1 MKYVAGVDI
10 GNATT
15 EVAVARIEG
24 KDIEFLASG
33 IGPTTGIKGTLQNI
47 NGVFMSLKN
56 ALNKLG
62 FEYSDL
68 DEIRINEAAPVIG
81 DVAMETISETIITES
96 TVIGHN
102 PGTPGGIGIGVG
114 TSVLVTE
121 LSKLREKQDVIVVV
135 PSSVDF
141 QTAARM
147 MNAVG
152 DNITITGAIV
162 QTDDG
167 TLINNR
173 LDKKIPIIDEVLM
186 IEKVPLGMECAIEV
200 APVGSI
206 VSVLSN
212 PYGIATL
219 FNLTSE
225 ETKRVVPIA
234 RSLIGTRSGVV
245 IKTPEGDVKERSIK
259 AGSIN
264 IIGLKKEVE
273 VDVDEGAAKIM
284 DAVASVIDIDD
295 IRGETG
301 TNAGNMLDKVR
312 RVMARLTEKHP
323 KDIKIQDLLAV
334 DTFNPQKVK
343 GGIAD
348 EFSLENA
355 VGIAAMVKSDRLQME
370 MIAQVLSEKLQV
382 PVYVGG
388 VEADMAIKGALTT
401 PGTNIPLAIVDMG
414 AGSTDAS
421 IINREGKVKLIH
433 LAGAGNM
440 VSMLIQS
447 ELGLEDFELAEAIK
461 KYPLALVE
469 SLFHIRHEDGTA
481 QFFDKPLDASVFAKV
496 VLVKDNG
503 ELIPL
508 DGIDSMEKVK
518 SIRVNA
524 KKKVFVTNAVRSLS
538 KVSPTGNPKDIQFVV
553 MVGGSA
559 LDFEVP
565 NLVTDAL
572 SRYDIVAGRGNI
584 RGCEGPRNAV
594 ATGLAMA
601 CVEEEE

>member
-15 EVAVARIEG
+15 EVAIARIEG

-33 IGPTTGIKGTLQNI
+33 IGPTTGIKGTLKNI

-62 FEYSDL
+62 MDYSDL
-68 DEIRINEAAPVIG
+68 EEIRINEAAPVIG
-81 DVAMETISETIITES
+81 DVAMETISETVITES

-102 PGTPGGIGIGVG
+102 PTTPGGTGIGVG
-114 TSVLVTE
+114 YSVMVDQ
-121 LSKLREKQDVIVVV
+121 LSKITDKMDVIVIV
-135 PSSVDF
+135 PSKVSF
-141 QTAARM
+141 SEAADR
-147 MNAVG
+147 MNAVK
-152 DNITITGAIV
+152 DNVNITGAIM
-162 QTDDG
+162 QADDG
-167 TLINNR
+167 NLLNNR
-173 LDKKIPIIDEVLM
+173 LDKKIPIIDEVTM

-200 APVGSI
+200 APIGSV

-219 FNLTSE
+219 FNLSSD

-259 AGSIN
+259 AGTIT
-264 IIGLKKEVE
+264 IIGAKKEVV
-273 VDVDEGAAKIM
+273 VDVDEGADRIM
-284 DAVASVIDIDD
+284 EGVAAIVEIEDIQ
-295 IRGETG
+295 GEVG

-312 RVMARLTEKHP
+312 RVMAGLTNKHK
-323 KDIKIQDLLAV
+323 KDIKIQDILAV

-348 EFSLENA
+348 KFSLENA

-370 MIAQVLSEKLQV
+370 MIAQVLTEKLNV

-440 VSMLIQS
+440 VSLLIQS
-447 ELGLEDFELAEAIK
+447 ELGLDDFEMAEDIK

-469 SLFHIRHEDGTA
+469 SLFHIRHEDGTV
-481 QFFDKPLDASVFAKV
+481 QFFSEPLDPSVFAKV
-496 VLVKDNG
+496 VLVKEDD
-503 ELIPL
+503 ELVPL
-508 DGIDSMEKVK
+508 EGVESLEKVK
-518 SIRVNA
+518 QVRIEA

-538 KVSPTGNPKDIQFVV
+538 KVSPTGSPKDIQFVV

-572 SRYDIVAGRGNI
+572 AQYEIVAGRGNI

-594 ATGLAMA
+594 ATGLALA
-601 CVEEEE
+601 CVEQD

>member
-15 EVAVARIEG
+15 EVAIARIEG

-33 IGPTTGIKGTLQNI
+33 IGPTTGIKGTLKNI

-62 FEYSDL
+62 MDYSDL
-68 DEIRINEAAPVIG
+68 EEIRINEAAPVIG
-81 DVAMETISETIITES
+81 DVAMETISETVITES

-102 PGTPGGIGIGVG
+102 PTTPGGTGIGVG
-114 TSVLVTE
+114 YSVMVDQ
-121 LSKLREKQDVIVVV
+121 LSKITDKMDVIVIV
-135 PSSVDF
+135 PSKVSF
-141 QTAARM
+141 SEAADR
-147 MNAVG
+147 MNAVK
-152 DNITITGAIV
+152 DNVNITGAIM
-162 QTDDG
+162 QADDG
-167 TLINNR
+167 NLLNNR
-173 LDKKIPIIDEVLM
+173 LDKKIPIIDEVTM

-200 APVGSI
+200 APIGSV

-219 FNLTSE
+219 FNLSSD

-259 AGSIN
+259 AGTIT
-264 IIGLKKEVE
+264 IIGAKKEVV
-273 VDVDEGAAKIM
+273 VDVDEGADRIM
-284 DAVASVIDIDD
+284 EGVAAIVEIEDIQ
-295 IRGETG
+295 GEVG

-312 RVMARLTEKHP
+312 RVMAGLTNKHK
-323 KDIKIQDLLAV
+323 KDIKIQDILAV

-370 MIAQVLSEKLQV
+370 MIAQVLTEKLNV

-440 VSMLIQS
+440 VSLLIQS
-447 ELGLEDFELAEAIK
+447 ELGLDDFEMAEDIK

-469 SLFHIRHEDGTA
+469 SLFHIRHEDGTV
-481 QFFDKPLDASVFAKV
+481 QFFSEPLDPSVFAKV
-496 VLVKDNG
+496 VLVKEDD
-503 ELIPL
+503 ELVPL
-508 DGIDSMEKVK
+508 EGVESLEKVK
-518 SIRVNA
+518 QVRIEA

-538 KVSPTGNPKDIQFVV
+538 KVSPTGSPKDIQFVV

-572 SRYDIVAGRGNI
+572 AHYEIVAGRGNI

-594 ATGLAMA
+594 ATGLALA
-601 CVEEEE
+601 CVEQD

>member
-15 EVAVARIEG
+15 EVAIARIEG

-33 IGPTTGIKGTLQNI
+33 IGPTTGIKGTLKNI

-62 FEYSDL
+62 MDYSDL
-68 DEIRINEAAPVIG
+68 EEIRINEAAPVIG
-81 DVAMETISETIITES
+81 DVAMETISETVITES

-102 PGTPGGIGIGVG
+102 PTTPGGTGIGVRY
-114 TSVLVTE
+114 SVMVDQ
-121 LSKLREKQDVIVVV
+121 LSKITDKMDVIVIV
-135 PSSVDF
+135 PSKVSF
-141 QTAARM
+141 SEAADR
-147 MNAVG
+147 MNAVK
-152 DNITITGAIV
+152 DNVNITGAIM
-162 QTDDG
+162 QADDG
-167 TLINNR
+167 NLLNNR
-173 LDKKIPIIDEVLM
+173 LDKKIPIIDEVTM

-200 APVGSI
+200 APIGSV

-219 FNLTSE
+219 FNLSSD

-259 AGSIN
+259 AGTIT
-264 IIGLKKEVE
+264 IIGAKKEVV
-273 VDVDEGAAKIM
+273 VDVDEGADRIM
-284 DAVASVIDIDD
+284 EGVAAIVEIEDIQ
-295 IRGETG
+295 GEVG

-312 RVMARLTEKHP
+312 RVMAGLTNKHK
-323 KDIKIQDLLAV
+323 KDIKIQDILAV

-370 MIAQVLSEKLQV
+370 MIAQVLTEKLNV

-440 VSMLIQS
+440 VSLLIQS
-447 ELGLEDFELAEAIK
+447 ELGLDDFEMAEDIK

-469 SLFHIRHEDGTA
+469 SLFHIRHEDGTV
-481 QFFDKPLDASVFAKV
+481 QFFSEPLDPSVFAKV
-496 VLVKDNG
+496 VLVKEDD
-503 ELIPL
+503 ELVPL
-508 DGIDSMEKVK
+508 EGVESLEKVK
-518 SIRVNA
+518 QVRIEA

-538 KVSPTGNPKDIQFVV
+538 KVSPTGSPKDIQFVV

-572 SRYDIVAGRGNI
+572 AQYEIVAGRGNI

-594 ATGLAMA
+594 ATGLALA
-601 CVEEEE
+601 CVEQD